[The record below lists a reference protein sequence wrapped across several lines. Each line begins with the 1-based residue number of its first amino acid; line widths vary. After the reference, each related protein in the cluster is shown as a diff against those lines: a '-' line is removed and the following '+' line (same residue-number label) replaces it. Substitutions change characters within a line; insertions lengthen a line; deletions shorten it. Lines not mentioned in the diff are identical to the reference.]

1 MTEQQTDGNFS
12 PDSRKTEQEQER
24 LKKKKR
30 KKIALGAAL
39 AVLVGAVSGWYF
51 LYYTRTPQ
59 YAVKLIRESVNKH
72 DIVTFQDHTDLT
84 RVVEKGYDAILTAQG
99 ENDVEDGY
107 TEGEKDEV
115 TRHLEELIH
124 NGVLTGDW
132 TDSYRKINPDKV
144 LPVDWTALKVKDIQ
158 PGARYP

>member
-1 MTEQQTDGNFS
+1 MTEQQAN
-12 PDSRKTEQEQER
+12 PQPPEQSALEQER

-39 AVLVGAVSGWYF
+39 AVLAGAVSGWYF

-84 RVVEKGYDAILTAQG
+84 RVVERAMTPSSLPRERTMWKMAIQKGKRTKSPATWR
-99 ENDVEDGY
+99 N
-107 TEGEKDEV
+107 
-115 TRHLEELIH
+115 
-124 NGVLTGDW
+124 
-132 TDSYRKINPDKV
+132 
-144 LPVDWTALKVKDIQ
+144 
-158 PGARYP
+158 